1 MHTESNERKRPYL
14 RPLYGNVVEVV
25 SHGENVAVVRFAINK
40 MLGYY
45 DQTKGKTI
53 YDTKY
58 FYIKFFKDALRQFK
72 TDSIE
77 KGDRLDLLDY
87 DYIWELRY
95 DKKIG
100 QTLEICD
107 LAIKKYIH
115 HPKNKDSE
123 TLDEPDIPSIDLKKA
138 TIHSNTANDSE
149 GDPSW
154 MTE

>member
-14 RPLYGNVVEVV
+14 RPLYGNVVEVL
-25 SHGENVAVVRFAINK
+25 SDGEKVAVVRFAIDN
-40 MLGYY
+40 MLGCY
-45 DQTKGKTI
+45 DQTERKTN
-53 YDTKY
+53 YKTKY
-58 FYIKFFKDALRQFK
+58 FNIKFFKDALCQFK
-72 TDSIE
+72 TDSIT

-107 LAIKKYIH
+107 LGIKKYIH

-123 TLDEPDIPSIDLKKA
+123 TLGEPDIPSIDLKKS